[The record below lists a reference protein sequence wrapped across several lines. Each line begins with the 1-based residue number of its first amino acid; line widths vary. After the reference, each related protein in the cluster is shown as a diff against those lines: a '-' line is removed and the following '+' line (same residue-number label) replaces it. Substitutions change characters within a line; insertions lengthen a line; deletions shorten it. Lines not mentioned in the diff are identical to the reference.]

1 MKNKEFT
8 GSINFFNFF
17 WLTESFTFLLFS
29 FLLFYFFLSLHQ
41 IFKKIVSI
49 WLSMPNFVGENVG

>member
-1 MKNKEFT
+1 MKNEEFT

-29 FLLFYFFLSLHQ
+29 FLLFLLFL
-41 IFKKIVSI
+41 IFA
-49 WLSMPNFVGENVG
+49 PDFY